1 MEYKQTKK
9 YMIHK
14 LNTAF
19 ESFTNLSRHNIDN
32 HKAVIEF
39 FENNSDKIKD
49 VSLEQ
54 SYVNTD
60 SESLQYTF
68 IWKNEIPHKLYI
80 DLFNDDSAVIQK
92 SIDTELGTELCEFIG
107 FNNLEDLKDFLKTKI
122 FN

>member
-9 YMIHK
+9 YMLHK

-19 ESFTNLSRHNIDN
+19 ESFTNLSSHHADN
-32 HKAVIEF
+32 HKMMIEF
-39 FENNSDKIKD
+39 FENNSDNIKA

-54 SYVNTD
+54 SDVNTD

-68 IWKNEIPHKLYI
+68 IWKNEIPHKLYV

-92 SIDTELGTELCEFIG
+92 YIDTELCEFIG
-107 FNNLEDLKDFLKTKI
+107 FNNLEDLKDFLKTEI